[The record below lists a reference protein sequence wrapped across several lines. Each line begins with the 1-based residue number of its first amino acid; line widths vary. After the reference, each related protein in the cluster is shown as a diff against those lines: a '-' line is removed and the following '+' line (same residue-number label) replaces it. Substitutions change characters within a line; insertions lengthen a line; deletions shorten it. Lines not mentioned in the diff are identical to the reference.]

1 MPTFISLVDVDRV
14 CFAYGAADVLRDV
27 SVRFLPGQITAIAG
41 PNGSGKSTL
50 VEVIAGVRPP
60 RRGRVSTRGDL
71 ALVVQRPGV
80 SDQVPLTVRDAV
92 SIGTWSR
99 GARLRRGS
107 RRRAVD
113 LALERVDMAE
123 HAEDPMHALS
133 GGQRQRVFL
142 AQGIVRR
149 PDVLVLD
156 EPAAGLD
163 RRSAARTGD
172 ILAEE
177 AARGAVVI
185 CVTHDDDALSHAD
198 RVVRLDGGVVL

>member
-1 MPTFISLVDVDRV
+1 MAPLISPVEVDRV
-14 CFAYGAADVLRDV
+14 CFAYGTADVLHDV
-27 SVRFLPGQITAIAG
+27 SVRFPPGRITAVAG

-50 VEVIAGVRPP
+50 LEVIAGVRPP
-60 RRGRVSTRGDL
+60 RSGRVTKRGDL

-80 SDQVPLTVRDAV
+80 PDHLPLTARDAV

-99 GARLRRGS
+99 GARLRRSS
-107 RRRAVD
+107 RRHAVD
-113 LALERVDMAE
+113 LALERVDMGE
-123 HAEDPMHALS
+123 HAEKPLHALS

-149 PDVLVLD
+149 PDILVLD

-163 RRSAARTGD
+163 RRSAARTRD
-172 ILAEE
+172 ILAAE

-185 CVTHDDDALSHAD
+185 CVTHDDDAISHAD
-198 RVVRLDGGVVL
+198 RVVRLDGGVVV